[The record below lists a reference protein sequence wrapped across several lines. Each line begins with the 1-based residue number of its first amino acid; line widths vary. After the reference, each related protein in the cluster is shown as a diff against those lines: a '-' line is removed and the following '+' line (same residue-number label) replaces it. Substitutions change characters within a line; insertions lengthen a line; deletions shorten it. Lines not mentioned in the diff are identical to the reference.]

1 MANKDYKTPLVSVV
15 IITYNSAK
23 YVLETLESAKDQTY
37 QHIELI
43 ISDDCSTDDTVE
55 ICNTWLLKNK
65 ERFST
70 TKVIIVKENKG
81 ISANCN
87 RGILHATAD
96 WIKFMAGDDILL
108 PNCIEDNMQFVA
120 KHPDVK
126 VLFSQIYKFSGMF
139 DLSKNHQKYPVNL
152 PLNLMDPSF
161 TANDQYKRLLLSDRI
176 TYTPSYF
183 FNKAAIGSVG
193 GYDEKL
199 RLLEDYPMWLKLTK
213 AGIQLYFMEKV
224 TVAYRQHEEALNNM
238 LNFGLF
244 KPQYT
249 SLEKIRNL
257 YIYPNLP
264 WDLVGQMK
272 FKYYIN
278 KLFDKMALN
287 KNTGFYIKLYQL
299 FTVYLNPFQYVLAFK
314 KHILKRGN
322 TNIFYAG

>member
-120 KHPDVK
+120 KYPDVK